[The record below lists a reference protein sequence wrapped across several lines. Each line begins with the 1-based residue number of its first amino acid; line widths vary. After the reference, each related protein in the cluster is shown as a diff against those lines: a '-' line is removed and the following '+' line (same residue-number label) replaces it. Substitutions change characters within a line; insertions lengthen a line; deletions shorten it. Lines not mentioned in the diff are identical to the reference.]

1 MFKNYFKIAFRN
13 LWRHKSYSA
22 INIGGLAVGM
32 TAGFLLLLY
41 IGYEMSYESFHSNKD
56 QLYRVVTDIETP
68 SNTYK
73 TPVVDW
79 NILSEI
85 TAEFPEIEN
94 NTRLNDTEFDVRLDN
109 NNYHESK
116 VLGVDESFFQIFDYE
131 LLQGNP
137 IEALKTPFSLVLS
150 ETTAKKYFG
159 DENALGKTLKI
170 MDDNRIATVTGVM
183 KDNPKN
189 TQIKSDILISM
200 STYTEV
206 LDPDLK
212 ESWGDFTNRG
222 FVLLNKNVNPKALE
236 AKIASYNERAHGEI
250 MKEAELKLT
259 YFLEPIEDIYL
270 YSERGSSPQIGN
282 VYIFLIVA
290 LFILLIAAIN
300 FINLTTAR
308 SVERAKEV
316 GIRKVIGAKK
326 GQLSIQFLSES
337 IVICLFAFLLAI
349 GFTWLALPYFNT
361 LAGKEIAS
369 SIWDRPIYPIS
380 LFGMA
385 LLIALV
391 AGSYPALVLSS
402 FKPIKVLK
410 GKLSSS
416 SSGSKLRKGLVISQF
431 TISVIMIVSTIIVYN
446 QIDYMRSQDLGFDM
460 NQVMIVE
467 TDGSAKQK
475 IMIDE
480 LSNIP
485 NIISITTAATVPGG
499 GGDNSTALTKIVNQQ
514 GNEQTLTIDRY
525 RIDDDYINQFDLK
538 LLAGRNFSKDLASDS
553 LESMIINEKAFGL
566 LGYSDPEQIIGKGF
580 DQWGRK
586 GKIIG
591 VVKDFHMTSLKEE
604 IVPLSMVYNSSGNTL
619 INLKMTGND
628 VSATIAII
636 ENSFKK
642 AYPNTTFEYAFVNEL
657 FKEQYEAERRFG
669 TLFLSFALLAI
680 FISCLGLLGLA
691 SYSTLQRRREI
702 GIRKVLGASSMGIV
716 NLLSKDFL
724 KLVLI
729 SIVIATPISWFIM
742 NKWLQD
748 FAYRMDISWW
758 IFAVSGGLALGIA
771 FLTVSFQA
779 IKAAMTNPV
788 NSLKTE

>member
-22 INIGGLAVGM
+22 TNIGGLAVGM

-68 SNTYK
+68 SNAYK

-94 NTRLNDTEFDVRLDN
+94 NTRLNDTEFDVRLGN

-137 IEALKTPFSLVLS
+137 IEALKIPFSLVLS

-170 MDDNRIATVTGVM
+170 MDGNRIATVTGVM

-206 LDPDLK
+206 LDPELK
-212 ESWGDFTNRG
+212 ESWGGFSNRG

-236 AKIASYNERAHGEI
+236 VKIASYNERAHGEI

-308 SVERAKEV
+308 SVERDKEV

-337 IVICLFAFLLAI
+337 IVI
-349 GFTWLALPYFNT
+349 
-361 LAGKEIAS
+361 
-369 SIWDRPIYPIS
+369 
-380 LFGMA
+380 
-385 LLIALV
+385 
-391 AGSYPALVLSS
+391 
-402 FKPIKVLK
+402 
-410 GKLSSS
+410 
-416 SSGSKLRKGLVISQF
+416 
-431 TISVIMIVSTIIVYN
+431 
-446 QIDYMRSQDLGFDM
+446 
-460 NQVMIVE
+460 
-467 TDGSAKQK
+467 
-475 IMIDE
+475 
-480 LSNIP
+480 
-485 NIISITTAATVPGG
+485 
-499 GGDNSTALTKIVNQQ
+499 
-514 GNEQTLTIDRY
+514 
-525 RIDDDYINQFDLK
+525 
-538 LLAGRNFSKDLASDS
+538 
-553 LESMIINEKAFGL
+553 
-566 LGYSDPEQIIGKGF
+566 
-580 DQWGRK
+580 
-586 GKIIG
+586 
-591 VVKDFHMTSLKEE
+591 
-604 IVPLSMVYNSSGNTL
+604 
-619 INLKMTGND
+619 
-628 VSATIAII
+628 
-636 ENSFKK
+636 
-642 AYPNTTFEYAFVNEL
+642 
-657 FKEQYEAERRFG
+657 
-669 TLFLSFALLAI
+669 
-680 FISCLGLLGLA
+680 
-691 SYSTLQRRREI
+691 
-702 GIRKVLGASSMGIV
+702 
-716 NLLSKDFL
+716 
-724 KLVLI
+724 
-729 SIVIATPISWFIM
+729 
-742 NKWLQD
+742 
-748 FAYRMDISWW
+748 
-758 IFAVSGGLALGIA
+758 
-771 FLTVSFQA
+771 
-779 IKAAMTNPV
+779 
-788 NSLKTE
+788 

>member
-1 MFKNYFKIAFRN
+1 MIKNYFKIAFRN
-13 LWRHKSYSA
+13 LWRHKGYSA

-56 QLYRVVTDIETP
+56 RLYRVVTDIDTP
-68 SNTYK
+68 SDNYK
-73 TPVVDW
+73 TPIIDW

-85 TAEFPEIEN
+85 TTEFPEIEN
-94 NTRLNDTEFDVRLDN
+94 NTRLYDTEFDVRLDG

-137 IEALKTPFSLVLS
+137 VEVLKTPFTLVLS
-150 ETTAKKYFG
+150 ETVAQKYFG
-159 DENALGKTLKI
+159 NENALGKTLKI
-170 MDDNRIATVTGVM
+170 MDGNRIATVTGVM

-189 TQIKSDILISM
+189 TQINSDILISM

-206 LDPDLK
+206 LDPDLN
-212 ESWGDFTNRG
+212 ESWANFENRG
-222 FVLLNKNVNPKALE
+222 FVLLNENVDPKVLE

-250 MKEAELKLT
+250 MKETELNLT

-270 YSERGSSPQIGN
+270 YSERGSGAHIGN
-282 VYIFLIVA
+282 VYIFFIVA

-316 GIRKVIGAKK
+316 GIRKVIGAQKS
-326 GQLSIQFLSES
+326 QLSIQFLSES
-337 IVICLFAFLLAI
+337 IVICLFAFLLAMT
-349 GFTWLALPYFNT
+349 FTWLALPYFNI

-369 SIWDRPIYPIS
+369 SIWNDPIYPLS
-380 LFGMA
+380 LFGIA
-385 LLIALV
+385 LLIALI
-391 AGSYPALVLSS
+391 AGSYPALVLSA
-402 FKPIKVLK
+402 FKPIQVLK
-410 GKLSSS
+410 GKFSSS
-416 SSGSKLRKGLVISQF
+416 SKGSRLRKGLVISQF
-431 TISVIMIVSTIIVYN
+431 TISVVMIVSTIIVYN
-446 QIDYMRSQDLGFDM
+446 QINYMRSQDLGFDM

-467 TDGSAKQK
+467 TDGSKQQK

-480 LSNIP
+480 LRNIS
-485 NIISITTAATVPGG
+485 NIISISTAATVPGG
-499 GGDNSTALTKIVNQQ
+499 GGQNSSALSKIVNQQ
-514 GNEQTLTIDRY
+514 GNEQTLAIELY

-538 LLAGRNFSKDLASDS
+538 LLAGRNFSRDLASDS
-553 LESMIINEKAFGL
+553 LESMIINEKALGL

-580 DQWGRK
+580 DQWDRK

-591 VVKDFHMTSLKEE
+591 VVKDFHMTSLQDE
-604 IVPLSMVYNSSGNTL
+604 IAPLSMIYNGSGNAL
-619 INLKMTGND
+619 LNLKIAGND
-628 VSATIAII
+628 VSATIGVI
-636 ENSFKK
+636 EKSFKK
-642 AYPNTTFEYAFVNEL
+642 AYPNKTFEYAFVNEL
-657 FKEQYEAERRFG
+657 FNEQYEVEKRFG

-702 GIRKVLGASSMGIV
+702 GIRKILGASSMGIV

-729 SIVIATPISWFIM
+729 SILIATPISWGIM
-742 NKWLQD
+742 DKWLQD
-748 FAYRMDISWW
+748 FAYRMHISWW
-758 IFAVSGGLALGIA
+758 IFAISGGLALGIA
-771 FLTVSFQA
+771 FMTVSFQA
-779 IKAAMTNPV
+779 IKAATSNPV
-788 NSLKTE
+788 KSLRTE

>member
-1 MFKNYFKIAFRN
+1 MIKNYFKIAFRN
-13 LWRHKSYSA
+13 LWRHKGYSA

-56 QLYRVVTDIETP
+56 RLYRVVTDIDTP
-68 SNTYK
+68 SDNYK
-73 TPVVDW
+73 TPVIDW

-85 TAEFPEIEN
+85 TTEFPEIEN
-94 NTRLNDTEFDVRLDN
+94 NTRLNDTGFDVHLDG

-116 VLGVDESFFQIFDYE
+116 VLGVDESFFQIFDYA

-137 IEALKTPFSLVLS
+137 IEALKKPFSLVLS
-150 ETTAKKYFG
+150 ETVAKKYFG
-159 DENALGKTLKI
+159 KENALGKTLKI
-170 MDDNRIATVTGVM
+170 MDGNRIATVTGVM
-183 KDNPKN
+183 EDNPKN
-189 TQIKSDILISM
+189 TQIKSDILISI

-212 ESWGDFTNRG
+212 ESWANFSNRG
-222 FVLLNKNVNPKALE
+222 FVLLNENVDPKVLE
-236 AKIASYNERAHGEI
+236 TKIASYNERVHGLV
-250 MKEAELKLT
+250 MKEVELNLT

-270 YSERGSSPQIGN
+270 YSERGSGAHIGN

-316 GIRKVIGAKK
+316 GIRKVIGAQK

-349 GFTWLALPYFNT
+349 AFTWLALPYFNT
-361 LAGKEIAS
+361 LAGKEIAT
-369 SIWDRPIYPIS
+369 SIWDDPIYPVS
-380 LFGMA
+380 LFGIA
-385 LLIALV
+385 LLIALI
-391 AGSYPALVLSS
+391 AGSYPALVLSA
-402 FKPIKVLK
+402 FKPIQVLK
-410 GKLSSS
+410 GKFSTSST
-416 SSGSKLRKGLVISQF
+416 GTRLRKVLVISQF
-431 TISVIMIVSTIIVYN
+431 TISVVMIVSTIIVYN
-446 QIDYMRSQDLGFDM
+446 QINYMRSQDLGFDM

-467 TDGSAKQK
+467 TDGSKQQK

-480 LSNIP
+480 LTNIP
-485 NIISITTAATVPGG
+485 NIISISTAATVPGG
-499 GGDNSTALTKIVNQQ
+499 GGQNSTALSKIVNQQ
-514 GNEQTLTIDRY
+514 GNEQTLTIDLY

-538 LLAGRNFSKDLASDS
+538 LLAGRNFSRDLASDS
-553 LESMIINEKAFGL
+553 LESMIINEKVLGL

-580 DQWGRK
+580 DQWDRK

-591 VVKDFHMTSLKEE
+591 VVKDFHMTSLQDE
-604 IVPLSMVYNSSGNTL
+604 IAPLSMVYNGSGNAL
-619 INLKMTGND
+619 LNLKIAGND
-628 VSATIAII
+628 VNATIGVV
-636 ENSFKK
+636 EKSFKK
-642 AYPNTTFEYAFVNEL
+642 AYPNKTFEYSFVNEL
-657 FKEQYEAERRFG
+657 FNEQYEAEKRFG

-729 SIVIATPISWFIM
+729 SILIATPISWLIM
-742 NKWLQD
+742 DKWLQD

-758 IFAVSGGLALGIA
+758 IFVVSGGLALGIA

-779 IKAAMTNPV
+779 IKAAGANPV